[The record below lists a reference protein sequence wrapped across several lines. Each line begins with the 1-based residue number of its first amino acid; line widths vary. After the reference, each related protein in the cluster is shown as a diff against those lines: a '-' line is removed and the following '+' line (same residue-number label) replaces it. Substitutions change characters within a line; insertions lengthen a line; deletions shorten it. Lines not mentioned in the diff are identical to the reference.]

1 MKSKTETGSF
11 LLRNTSVLLGS
22 NLGDANA
29 RQASNLLIFLKVGKF
44 KHGHHIANVQ
54 RSSIVQLICFDAQSI
69 QD

>member
-1 MKSKTETGSF
+1 MKFKTEAGSF
-11 LLRNTSVLLGS
+11 LLRNTLILLGS

-29 RQASNLLIFLKVGKF
+29 RQTSNLLIFLTIGKF
-44 KHGHHIANVQ
+44 KYGQYIANVQ